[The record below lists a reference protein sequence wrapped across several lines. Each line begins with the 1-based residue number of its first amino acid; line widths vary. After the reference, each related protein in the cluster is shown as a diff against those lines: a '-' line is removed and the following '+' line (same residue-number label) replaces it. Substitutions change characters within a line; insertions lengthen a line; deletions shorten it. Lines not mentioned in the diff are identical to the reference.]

1 MELYESILKQ
11 LMEQD
16 TSEGELDPSIDPEE
30 FQLAAL
36 KAAARKLE
44 QNIKE
49 RKKPKT
55 ITISGDTHNKIKT
68 YCNSMGL
75 NIGKWTEQ
83 VLKREI
89 SENNCVEVTNY
100 DDYINDT
107 AEDIKNKYT
116 KKTTRY
122 KTDTLIMCEVLRLVG
137 ESIVDGMPIYEL
149 VDSDINPL
157 VAAKSMA
164 AMGIS
169 VEITDESWRPLAIDK
184 YDMETIL
191 INKHT
196 LDK

>member
-1 MELYESILKQ
+1 
-11 LMEQD
+11 
-16 TSEGELDPSIDPEE
+16 
-30 FQLAAL
+30 
-36 KAAARKLE
+36 
-44 QNIKE
+44 
-49 RKKPKT
+49 
-55 ITISGDTHNKIKT
+55 
-68 YCNSMGL
+68 MGL